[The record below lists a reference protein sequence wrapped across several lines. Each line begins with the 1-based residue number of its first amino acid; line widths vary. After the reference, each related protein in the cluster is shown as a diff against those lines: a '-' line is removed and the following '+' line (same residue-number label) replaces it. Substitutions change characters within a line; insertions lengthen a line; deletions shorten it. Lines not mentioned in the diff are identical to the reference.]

1 MKQKTILVLIAL
13 FAIFGSVKADP
24 TGSWAEYANSS
35 GIGDYEKDNTFYI
48 NNRGQLAGFAAL
60 VNSGYDF
67 SSKTVVLRNDLD
79 LGEHYW
85 VPIGSTN
92 ANGVD
97 KPFKGTFN
105 GDGHTI
111 KNIITA
117 APADNDDLA
126 GLFGKLREGGTIK
139 NLKISNST
147 ILGSAYIG
155 GIVAYNYGGTITN
168 CVVESTVTITSCND
182 GGAEHLGGIAGMSC
196 GIISGCVSRAQ
207 FDVGSNNNMY
217 NVGGILGYS
226 DINLSGGGSK
236 VIDCMFFGSTLPEHS
251 TGQKLV
257 GPIIG
262 NRQNSVDVHTNDY
275 YTTSGLPNS
284 SGVGAVAYAVKSDN
298 SSFTLNFDGTPTY
311 TYNVSNISSYS
322 DGVKYGNKFYAK
334 SGSTVKFKVVSKS
347 DNVTIGTVYANS
359 SSLTAD
365 GDGFYSV
372 TIGNADVTITADLSV
387 SGLTGGGTAG
397 NPYTIGTVA
406 NWETFV
412 SVVASGYSFSGQYV
426 QLTSDITLSFEE
438 EFLPGGDLTATP
450 HLVGTDNNRF
460 SGTFDGGGHT
470 ITLAQAIR
478 RNNTPNALFRYVRN
492 ATIKNLIVDG
502 TFLNRYY
509 ASYNTGL
516 VAVADGATT
525 ISNCLVKTSVQI
537 DATSSSVGNA
547 GIVGQ
552 LQNTSG
558 MTNSLTMTGCAF
570 LGKLLKYDD
579 DVPINV
585 GGLLGYASA
594 GTTATFTDCLFDPT
608 EITVGTTGSCTLARY
623 GSGAT
628 LTFDG
633 CYYTKSLGEA
643 QGTRATINSSAGAAG
658 EAGTSHGYITSYS
671 NGLCLNINNG
681 STYYIPTQSPGTETT
696 ISLNDGSANSS
707 ALWINMGRTVN
718 VTLEGRTL
726 KPNVWNTLCLPFEL
740 NASELTA
747 AKSDENHPFY
757 QATIKELDFY
767 NLYNSSGILDFDG
780 EYYTHFNE
788 TEGMLYLYFK
798 DAEEIVAGKPYIV
811 KWTGNAGVNGNLQSP
826 TFSNVTIATS
836 SASTESAETG
846 VSFVGTFDPAPLTV
860 GSSLNLYLGSD
871 ENNVSK
877 LYYPSGVSSF
887 SINAFRG
894 YFIVNPYDSGA
905 LDPEYGVRGIYMNID
920 EDEASSIKEIGNDQR
935 TMDNAIYDLSGR
947 KLDDVG
953 AGVKGDLQSPCL
965 RKGLYIKN
973 GRKIV
978 IK

>member
-1 MKQKTILVLIAL
+1 MKQKTFLVLMAL
-13 FAIFGSVKADP
+13 LAVFGSVKADP

-67 SSKTVVLRNDLD
+67 SSKTVILRYDID

-85 VPIGSTN
+85 VPIGS
-92 ANGVD
+92 AADGVE
-97 KPFKGTFN
+97 KPFKGTFD
-105 GDGHTI
+105 GGGHTI

-117 APADNDDLA
+117 ASTTSA

-262 NRQNSVDVHTNDY
+262 NRQNSVDVHTNNY
-275 YTTSGLPNS
+275 FTTSGLPNS
-284 SGVGAVAYAVKSDN
+284 SGIGNVAYTVKSDN
-298 SSFTLNFDGTPTY
+298 PSFTLNFDGGPTA
-311 TYNVSNISSYS
+311 TYNVSNISRYS
-322 DGVKYGNKFYAK
+322 TGVKYGSMFYAK
-334 SGSTVKFKVVSKS
+334 SGNAVKFKVVSKS
-347 DNVTIGTVYANS
+347 DNVTVGTVYANGA
-359 SSLTAD
+359 SLTAD

-372 TIGNADVTITADLSV
+372 TIGNADIDITADLNISSLNGDGT
-387 SGLTGGGTAG
+387 SGS
-397 NPYTIGTVA
+397 PYEIGTDTD
-406 NWETFV
+406 WETFA

-450 HLVGTDNNRF
+450 HLVGTSNNRF

-470 ITLAQAIR
+470 ITLNQAIR
-478 RNNTPNALFRYVRN
+478 RNNTPSALFRYVRN

-502 TFLNRYY
+502 TFINRMY

-547 GIVGQ
+547 GIVGH

-579 DVPINV
+579 DVPTRV

-594 GTTATFTDCLFDPT
+594 GTTAAFTDCLFDPT

-623 GSGAT
+623 DSGAT
-628 LTFDG
+628 LTFNG
-633 CYYTKSLGEA
+633 CYYTQSLGEA
-643 QGTRATINSSAGAAG
+643 QGTSAAIKSNASEAG
-658 EAGTSHGYITSYS
+658 DPGTSHGYITPYS

-681 STYYIPTQSPGTETT
+681 STYYTPAQSSGTETT
-696 ISLNDGSANSS
+696 ISLSDASANSS
-707 ALWINMGRTVN
+707 TLWVNKGRTVS
-718 VTLEGRTL
+718 VTLDGRTFTS
-726 KPNVWNTLCLPFEL
+726 NEWNTLCLPFAMD
-740 NASELTA
+740 ASQIDASPLAGAHFME
-747 AKSDENHPFY
+747 
-757 QATIKELDFY
+757 
-767 NLYNSSGILDFDG
+767 LDFDG
-780 EYYTHFNE
+780 IYGSEENYTHFDTNNG
-788 TEGMLYLYFK
+788 TLYLYFK
-798 DAEEIVAGKPYIV
+798 DATEIKAGKPYIV
-811 KWTGNAGVNGNLQSP
+811 KPTSALTSP

-836 SASTESAETG
+836 TASTESAEVG
-846 VSFVGTFDPAPLTV
+846 VSFVGTFDPAPLVV
-860 GSSLNLYLGSD
+860 GSSLNLYLGGGD
-871 ENNVSK
+871 K
-877 LYYPSGVSSF
+877 LYYPYGVSSF
-887 SINAFRG
+887 NVRPFRA
-894 YFIVNPYDSGA
+894 YFVVDPSESGA
-905 LDPEYGVRGIYMNID
+905 LDPDEYLVRGICMNLD
-920 EDEASSIKEIGNDQR
+920 DEASSIREIESESVIRNSES
-935 TMDNAIYDLSGR
+935 IYDLNGR
-947 KLDDVG
+947 KLS
-953 AGVKGDLQSPCL
+953 QSAIRNSVL
-965 RKGLYIKN
+965 KKGLYIKN
-973 GRKIV
+973 HRKYIV
-978 IK
+978 K